1 MADKIG
7 TDEYGEILIYQ
18 TDDGQ
23 TNIEVKIEDDTVWL
37 TQQQLTELYQCSKS
51 NISEHIKHIFEE
63 GELDKDSVVRKFR
76 TTADDGK
83 TYNVTYYNLDMI
95 ISLGYRI
102 KSVIATRFRQWAT
115 KRLKDDGQT
124 NIEVKIEDDT
134 VWLTQQ
140 QLTELYQCSKSN
152 ISEHIKHI
160 FEEGELDKDSVV
172 RKFRTTADD
181 GKTYNVTYYNLDMI
195 ISLGY
200 RIKSV
205 IATRFRQWAT
215 KRLKEYMIKGF
226 TIDDERLKGNGGGN
240 YWKELLDRIRDIR
253 SSEKVLYRQVL
264 DLYATSVDYNPH
276 SEESVRFFK
285 IVQNKLHYAA
295 HGHTAAEVI
304 YQRADAE
311 KPFMGLTSF
320 SGELP
325 ALKDIGIAKN
335 YLEENELK
343 VLNNLVSGYFDL
355 AEINAIEHKPMY
367 MDDYVKQLD
376 SVLSSGN
383 RKLLTGSGSVSH
395 KQALEKAKSE
405 YRKYQEIT
413 LTPVE
418 KAYLESIKEVSK
430 EVKRR

>member
-7 TDEYGEILIYQ
+7 TGECGEILIYQ
-18 TDDGQ
+18 TDNGQ

-37 TQQQLTELYQCSKS
+37 TQQQMSELFQTSRT
-51 NISEHIKHIFEE
+51 NVVEHIKHIYEE
-63 GELDKDSVVRKFR
+63 GELDGISTCRDFRQVRKEGNR
-76 TTADDGK
+76 E
-83 TYNVTYYNLDMI
+83 VT
-95 ISLGYRI
+95 
-102 KSVIATRFRQWAT
+102 RQ
-115 KRLKDDGQT
+115 
-124 NIEVKIEDDT
+124 IP
-134 VWLTQQ
+134 
-140 QLTELYQCSKSN
+140 
-152 ISEHIKHI
+152 H
-160 FEEGELDKDSVV
+160 
-172 RKFRTTADD
+172 
-181 GKTYNVTYYNLDMI
+181 YNLDMI